1 MQAFPCGLKLKCW
14 RTSTPSPPGCPAPSS
29 RFQPRMKSSSE
40 SGCVLS
46 LETAECP
53 EPLCPWLALPA
64 HGATSRVASED
75 ITPPSSLI
83 RAHASD
89 QVPPGASVVPRTSG
103 PCRLSPVPAGGWP
116 FPTLSLQSLRRRL
129 DPYPAASLECTCPF
143 LPREHRPHATEDAF
157 GTRNCPCN
165 ATSTGSRISGLQSFV
180 YLQAPTLA
188 RPPDC
193 IHRSIFVLGGRA
205 VYTTHRPGGYPFRDV
220 ASLRVRLGQLTRLD
234 LHQLDCSLVGCSLP
248 HPAPRQTASLRARD
262 RVDGRHSRERV
273 SREEAEEPLPRHRS
287 LLRPTVEPLL
297 PDVDDVKAA
306 RRQARGVPRNPVV
319 GTVPPQLRHQHP
331 MLLGNR
337 RVAVHPA
344 PAISGGQ
351 GPPEAVL
358 RRLSLEH
365 PAAGPG
371 KSPVVREP
379 QNVERA
385 GWWESVTV
393 LPRAPTTKRG
403 RRNGTRRLFAGCIV
417 SQSARGV
424 SAARPTPGGRQI
436 PARGQ

>member
-1 MQAFPCGLKLKCW
+1 
-14 RTSTPSPPGCPAPSS
+14 
-29 RFQPRMKSSSE
+29 MKSSSE

-53 EPLCPWLALPA
+53 EPLCPWRALPA

-89 QVPPGASVVPRTSG
+89 QVPPGASVVPRTPG

-234 LHQLDCSLVGCSLP
+234 LHQLDCSLVGCSFP
-248 HPAPRQTASLRARD
+248 HPALGRDHAFAHGRLAVRDPRCVSPYS
-262 RVDGRHSRERV
+262 VHSRSSGKRTHFPDRTFCLRQ
-273 SREEAEEPLPRHRS
+273 SHWRS
-287 LLRPTVEPLL
+287 
-297 PDVDDVKAA
+297 
-306 RRQARGVPRNPVV
+306 
-319 GTVPPQLRHQHP
+319 
-331 MLLGNR
+331 R
-337 RVAVHPA
+337 RVACRS
-344 PAISGGQ
+344 I
-351 GPPEAVL
+351 
-358 RRLSLEH
+358 
-365 PAAGPG
+365 AA
-371 KSPVVREP
+371 
-379 QNVERA
+379 
-385 GWWESVTV
+385 
-393 LPRAPTTKRG
+393 
-403 RRNGTRRLFAGCIV
+403 
-417 SQSARGV
+417 
-424 SAARPTPGGRQI
+424 
-436 PARGQ
+436 

>member
-53 EPLCPWLALPA
+53 EPLCPWRALPA

-89 QVPPGASVVPRTSG
+89 QVPPGASVVPRTPG

-234 LHQLDCSLVGCSLP
+234 LHQLDCSLVGCSFP
-248 HPAPRQTASLRARD
+248 HTASQWSLRSPHYANPGYRIVP
-262 RVDGRHSRERV
+262 RR
-273 SREEAEEPLPRHRS
+273 RHRPRAS
-287 LLRPTVEPLL
+287 
-297 PDVDDVKAA
+297 KKG
-306 RRQARGVPRNPVV
+306 RRQRGAWPGRSCE
-319 GTVPPQLRHQHP
+319 
-331 MLLGNR
+331 
-337 RVAVHPA
+337 PA
-344 PAISGGQ
+344 
-351 GPPEAVL
+351 
-358 RRLSLEH
+358 RLSSR
-365 PAAGPG
+365 PR
-371 KSPVVREP
+371 S
-379 QNVERA
+379 RA
-385 GWWESVTV
+385 
-393 LPRAPTTKRG
+393 TT
-403 RRNGTRRLFAGCIV
+403 
-417 SQSARGV
+417 
-424 SAARPTPGGRQI
+424 
-436 PARGQ
+436 

>member
-53 EPLCPWLALPA
+53 EPLCPWRALPA

-89 QVPPGASVVPRTSG
+89 QVPPGASVVPRTPG

-180 YLQAPTLA
+180 YLQAPTP
-188 RPPDC
+188 RWC
-193 IHRSIFVLGGRA
+193 I
-205 VYTTHRPGGYPFRDV
+205 D
-220 ASLRVRLGQLTRLD
+220 
-234 LHQLDCSLVGCSLP
+234 
-248 HPAPRQTASLRARD
+248 
-262 RVDGRHSRERV
+262 
-273 SREEAEEPLPRHRS
+273 
-287 LLRPTVEPLL
+287 
-297 PDVDDVKAA
+297 
-306 RRQARGVPRNPVV
+306 
-319 GTVPPQLRHQHP
+319 
-331 MLLGNR
+331 
-337 RVAVHPA
+337 
-344 PAISGGQ
+344 
-351 GPPEAVL
+351 
-358 RRLSLEH
+358 
-365 PAAGPG
+365 
-371 KSPVVREP
+371 
-379 QNVERA
+379 
-385 GWWESVTV
+385 
-393 LPRAPTTKRG
+393 PRAANTAA
-403 RRNGTRRLFAGCIV
+403 TRRLHGPIANEAGRPSSVMRFKMLHAMAASV
-417 SQSARGV
+417 SWAMGCRAR
-424 SAARPTPGGRQI
+424 SRPPMIDLYRKKAFSTR
-436 PARGQ
+436 ACRW

>member
-53 EPLCPWLALPA
+53 EPLCPWRALPA

-89 QVPPGASVVPRTSG
+89 QVPPGASVVPRTPG

-165 ATSTGSRISGLQSFV
+165 ATSTGSRISG
-180 YLQAPTLA
+180 Y
-188 RPPDC
+188 
-193 IHRSIFVLGGRA
+193 I
-205 VYTTHRPGGYPFRDV
+205 
-220 ASLRVRLGQLTRLD
+220 
-234 LHQLDCSLVGCSLP
+234 
-248 HPAPRQTASLRARD
+248 
-262 RVDGRHSRERV
+262 RV
-273 SREEAEEPLPRHRS
+273 S
-287 LLRPTVEPLL
+287 
-297 PDVDDVKAA
+297 
-306 RRQARGVPRNPVV
+306 
-319 GTVPPQLRHQHP
+319 QLR
-331 MLLGNR
+331 NCANK
-337 RVAVHPA
+337 AV
-344 PAISGGQ
+344 S
-351 GPPEAVL
+351 
-358 RRLSLEH
+358 
-365 PAAGPG
+365 
-371 KSPVVREP
+371 
-379 QNVERA
+379 
-385 GWWESVTV
+385 
-393 LPRAPTTKRG
+393 
-403 RRNGTRRLFAGCIV
+403 
-417 SQSARGV
+417 
-424 SAARPTPGGRQI
+424 
-436 PARGQ
+436 

>member
-1 MQAFPCGLKLKCW
+1 
-14 RTSTPSPPGCPAPSS
+14 
-29 RFQPRMKSSSE
+29 MKSSSE

-53 EPLCPWLALPA
+53 EPLCPWRALPA

-89 QVPPGASVVPRTSG
+89 QVPPGASVVPRTPG

-234 LHQLDCSLVGCSLP
+234 LHQLDCSLVGCSR
-248 HPAPRQTASLRARD
+248 PRAA
-262 RVDGRHSRERV
+262 VDGRTGDAPTRGGGRLAGAS
-273 SREEAEEPLPRHRS
+273 ATLPRCTPRGEQFGGDGGLPSGSRRS
-287 LLRPTVEPLL
+287 TTLRSWGKPRTASRPS
-297 PDVDDVKAA
+297 
-306 RRQARGVPRNPVV
+306 RR
-319 GTVPPQLRHQHP
+319 
-331 MLLGNR
+331 
-337 RVAVHPA
+337 
-344 PAISGGQ
+344 S
-351 GPPEAVL
+351 
-358 RRLSLEH
+358 S
-365 PAAGPG
+365 
-371 KSPVVREP
+371 S
-379 QNVERA
+379 
-385 GWWESVTV
+385 
-393 LPRAPTTKRG
+393 
-403 RRNGTRRLFAGCIV
+403 
-417 SQSARGV
+417 
-424 SAARPTPGGRQI
+424 
-436 PARGQ
+436 

>member
-29 RFQPRMKSSSE
+29 RFQPRMRSSSE

-53 EPLCPWLALPA
+53 EPLCPWRALPA

-89 QVPPGASVVPRTSG
+89 QVPPGASVVPRTPG

-157 GTRNCPCN
+157 GTRNN
-165 ATSTGSRISGLQSFV
+165 ATSYFGAGHSFIFR
-180 YLQAPTLA
+180 AP

-193 IHRSIFVLGGRA
+193 IIFVLGGRA

-220 ASLRVRLGQLTRLD
+220 ASLTWGHGWCTSWTLAALSAAPCRIRLLD
-234 LHQLDCSLVGCSLP
+234 
-248 HPAPRQTASLRARD
+248 R
-262 RVDGRHSRERV
+262 
-273 SREEAEEPLPRHRS
+273 
-287 LLRPTVEPLL
+287 
-297 PDVDDVKAA
+297 
-306 RRQARGVPRNPVV
+306 
-319 GTVPPQLRHQHP
+319 QLRYAPSRTRWSRKPGDGHRHP
-331 MLLGNR
+331 
-337 RVAVHPA
+337 
-344 PAISGGQ
+344 
-351 GPPEAVL
+351 
-358 RRLSLEH
+358 
-365 PAAGPG
+365 
-371 KSPVVREP
+371 
-379 QNVERA
+379 
-385 GWWESVTV
+385 
-393 LPRAPTTKRG
+393 
-403 RRNGTRRLFAGCIV
+403 
-417 SQSARGV
+417 
-424 SAARPTPGGRQI
+424 
-436 PARGQ
+436 

>member
-1 MQAFPCGLKLKCW
+1 
-14 RTSTPSPPGCPAPSS
+14 
-29 RFQPRMKSSSE
+29 MKSSSE

-53 EPLCPWLALPA
+53 EPLCPWRALPA

-89 QVPPGASVVPRTSG
+89 QVPPGASVVPRTPG

-234 LHQLDCSLVGCSLP
+234 LHQLDCSLVGCSPPRPASSRSPRCVRPSAPARMASWCDTRHRRSRGPGPRSASPSTTLAWRRDRP
-248 HPAPRQTASLRARD
+248 PPPLDSRYLAPGLPAPRGGSPPDRLLRTASSVYASPCHPFPPTIAH
-262 RVDGRHSRERV
+262 DGCLDFR
-273 SREEAEEPLPRHRS
+273 
-287 LLRPTVEPLL
+287 
-297 PDVDDVKAA
+297 
-306 RRQARGVPRNPVV
+306 
-319 GTVPPQLRHQHP
+319 
-331 MLLGNR
+331 
-337 RVAVHPA
+337 
-344 PAISGGQ
+344 
-351 GPPEAVL
+351 
-358 RRLSLEH
+358 
-365 PAAGPG
+365 
-371 KSPVVREP
+371 
-379 QNVERA
+379 
-385 GWWESVTV
+385 
-393 LPRAPTTKRG
+393 
-403 RRNGTRRLFAGCIV
+403 RRNNVASLWNGALESTTVTCLDR
-417 SQSARGV
+417 
-424 SAARPTPGGRQI
+424 
-436 PARGQ
+436 

>member
-1 MQAFPCGLKLKCW
+1 M
-14 RTSTPSPPGCPAPSS
+14 RVES
-29 RFQPRMKSSSE
+29 RNRRVPR
-40 SGCVLS
+40 
-46 LETAECP
+46 A
-53 EPLCPWLALPA
+53 LCPWRALPA

-89 QVPPGASVVPRTSG
+89 QVPPGASVVPRTPG

-234 LHQLDCSLVGCSLP
+234 LHQLDCSLVGCSFP
-248 HPAPRQTASLRARD
+248 HTASQWSLTSPHYANPGYRIVPR
-262 RVDGRHSRERV
+262 R
-273 SREEAEEPLPRHRS
+273 RHRPRAS
-287 LLRPTVEPLL
+287 
-297 PDVDDVKAA
+297 KKG
-306 RRQARGVPRNPVV
+306 RRQREAWPR
-319 GTVPPQLRHQHP
+319 RSCE
-331 MLLGNR
+331 
-337 RVAVHPA
+337 PA
-344 PAISGGQ
+344 
-351 GPPEAVL
+351 
-358 RRLSLEH
+358 RLSSR
-365 PAAGPG
+365 PR
-371 KSPVVREP
+371 S
-379 QNVERA
+379 RA
-385 GWWESVTV
+385 
-393 LPRAPTTKRG
+393 TT
-403 RRNGTRRLFAGCIV
+403 
-417 SQSARGV
+417 
-424 SAARPTPGGRQI
+424 
-436 PARGQ
+436 

>member
-53 EPLCPWLALPA
+53 EPLCPWRALPA

-89 QVPPGASVVPRTSG
+89 QVPPGASVVPRTPG

-188 RPPDC
+188 SSPWQKGIIVNRGSRVRIEVSAGRHTTNSADQG
-193 IHRSIFVLGGRA
+193 VLG
-205 VYTTHRPGGYPFRDV
+205 
-220 ASLRVRLGQLTRLD
+220 
-234 LHQLDCSLVGCSLP
+234 
-248 HPAPRQTASLRARD
+248 
-262 RVDGRHSRERV
+262 
-273 SREEAEEPLPRHRS
+273 
-287 LLRPTVEPLL
+287 
-297 PDVDDVKAA
+297 
-306 RRQARGVPRNPVV
+306 
-319 GTVPPQLRHQHP
+319 P
-331 MLLGNR
+331 ML
-337 RVAVHPA
+337 A
-344 PAISGGQ
+344 S
-351 GPPEAVL
+351 
-358 RRLSLEH
+358 
-365 PAAGPG
+365 
-371 KSPVVREP
+371 
-379 QNVERA
+379 
-385 GWWESVTV
+385 
-393 LPRAPTTKRG
+393 
-403 RRNGTRRLFAGCIV
+403 
-417 SQSARGV
+417 
-424 SAARPTPGGRQI
+424 
-436 PARGQ
+436 

>member
-1 MQAFPCGLKLKCW
+1 
-14 RTSTPSPPGCPAPSS
+14 
-29 RFQPRMKSSSE
+29 MKSSSE

-53 EPLCPWLALPA
+53 EPLCPWRALPA

-89 QVPPGASVVPRTSG
+89 QVPPGASVVPRTPG

-220 ASLRVRLGQLTRLD
+220 ASLRVRLGLAPAGLQPCRLLPSASGSSTDGFATRARPSGWPSFAEED
-234 LHQLDCSLVGCSLP
+234 IARGGGE
-248 HPAPRQTASLRARD
+248 TASRASISSAT
-262 RVDGRHSRERV
+262 DG
-273 SREEAEEPLPRHRS
+273 
-287 LLRPTVEPLL
+287 
-297 PDVDDVKAA
+297 
-306 RRQARGVPRNPVV
+306 
-319 GTVPPQLRHQHP
+319 
-331 MLLGNR
+331 
-337 RVAVHPA
+337 
-344 PAISGGQ
+344 
-351 GPPEAVL
+351 
-358 RRLSLEH
+358 
-365 PAAGPG
+365 
-371 KSPVVREP
+371 
-379 QNVERA
+379 
-385 GWWESVTV
+385 
-393 LPRAPTTKRG
+393 
-403 RRNGTRRLFAGCIV
+403 
-417 SQSARGV
+417 
-424 SAARPTPGGRQI
+424 
-436 PARGQ
+436 

>member
-53 EPLCPWLALPA
+53 EPLCPWRALPA

-89 QVPPGASVVPRTSG
+89 QVPPGASVVPRTPG

-157 GTRNCPCN
+157 GTRSCPCN
-165 ATSTGSRISGLQSFV
+165 PTSTGSRISGLQSFV

-248 HPAPRQTASLRARD
+248 HPAPRQTASLRA
-262 RVDGRHSRERV
+262 
-273 SREEAEEPLPRHRS
+273 
-287 LLRPTVEPLL
+287 
-297 PDVDDVKAA
+297 
-306 RRQARGVPRNPVV
+306 
-319 GTVPPQLRHQHP
+319 
-331 MLLGNR
+331 
-337 RVAVHPA
+337 VAYP
-344 PAISGGQ
+344 
-351 GPPEAVL
+351 
-358 RRLSLEH
+358 
-365 PAAGPG
+365 AGPG
-371 KSPVVREP
+371 SQAMATAIPTACLASSAIRCRDVETGPNLGVLAVFPSNGATCRCPLPSTGSRGLNSP
-379 QNVERA
+379 A
-385 GWWESVTV
+385 SAV
-393 LPRAPTTKRG
+393 L
-403 RRNGTRRLFAGCIV
+403 
-417 SQSARGV
+417 
-424 SAARPTPGGRQI
+424 
-436 PARGQ
+436 